1 MRPAE
6 PTNPSRAPRT
16 PPRTHIPPNPY
27 HDPSIKYAPA
37 RRPHDFM
44 ATQHTSRPRPIPN
57 SLRLSL
63 CLLPLE
69 FPDWSLGIDDD
80 LSRMHS
86 AYDLNFL
93 VFFLEAQS
101 GFGCNCY
108 AIHFTRS
115 NNNTLFPPKS
125 PSSTLVFPATILW
138 FCVACRSHV
147 PTAPD
152 TIEMEWRESS
162 LAFSVVVIF
171 YNPLIII
178 FIDCDVCGWSG
189 I

>member
-93 VFFLEAQS
+93 VFF
-101 GFGCNCY
+101 FGSAIWVRLQLPCDTLYTVQQQHFISPQIPFVDTCFPCY
-108 AIHFTRS
+108 NIVVLCRLPESRS
-115 NNNTLFPPKS
+115 YRPRYHRDGM
-125 PSSTLVFPATILW
+125 A
-138 FCVACRSHV
+138 R
-147 PTAPD
+147 
-152 TIEMEWRESS
+152 
-162 LAFSVVVIF
+162 VVVGLFRSSNLLQSPYHYF
-171 YNPLIII
+171 YRL
-178 FIDCDVCGWSG
+178 
-189 I
+189 